1 MRNPL
6 GGSEASIYVGS
17 VDISSCPV
25 AMCSILV
32 TQYIRVQLDAI
43 SSAAA
48 RASYALIIE
57 THKERGL
64 AQSGW

>member
-1 MRNPL
+1 M
-6 GGSEASIYVGS
+6 SAVSIS
-17 VDISSCPV
+17 AAALLQC
-25 AMCSILV
+25 ARFLV